1 MQTMQCYEARRLRLN
16 LSISFI
22 LSDLCYIWFKNC
34 WIWVSHCPSAEFRQ
48 AMQFCVICSGGGQL
62 EHSAAPRCRERGD
75 KSVRKLLNLSR
86 LCSNQLRQ
94 AQYFSSISTL
104 SSSSV
109 VKSLQ
114 NINIIF
120 PKQKLSARCH
130 HCQDCKAVYSIFAS
144 IFTVNG

>member
-1 MQTMQCYEARRLRLN
+1 MIYDLNIFHTTML
-16 LSISFI
+16 F
-22 LSDLCYIWFKNC
+22 DFKNAQC
-34 WIWVSHCPSAEFRQ
+34 WVWASHSPGAGFRQ

-62 EHSAAPRCRERGD
+62 EHSAALRCWGAGD
-75 KSVRKLLNLSR
+75 KSVRKLLNPSR

-120 PKQKLSARCH
+120 SKQKLSARCH
-130 HCQDCKAVYSIFAS
+130 HCQDRKAVYSIFAS

>member
-1 MQTMQCYEARRLRLN
+1 MIYDLNIFYTTML
-16 LSISFI
+16 F
-22 LSDLCYIWFKNC
+22 DFKNAQHSVLDMS
-34 WIWVSHCPSAEFRQ
+34 ITSHSPSAGFRQ

-62 EHSAAPRCRERGD
+62 EHSAALRCWGAGD
-75 KSVRKLLNLSR
+75 KSVRKLLNPSR

-130 HCQDCKAVYSIFAS
+130 HCQDCKTVYSIFAS

>member
-1 MQTMQCYEARRLRLN
+1 MIYDLNIFHTTML
-16 LSISFI
+16 F
-22 LSDLCYIWFKNC
+22 DFKNAQHSVLDMS
-34 WIWVSHCPSAEFRQ
+34 ITSHSPGAGFRQ

-62 EHSAAPRCRERGD
+62 EHSAALRCWERGD
-75 KSVRKLLNLSR
+75 KSVRKLLNPSR

-120 PKQKLSARCH
+120 PKQKLSAH
-130 HCQDCKAVYSIFAS
+130 HCQDCKTVYSIFAS